1 MLWFLDGK
9 KKGGVV
15 KYSHI
20 SAGGHNSPFR
30 RIETK
35 SVRSLWHKSIVIRHS
50 NVLHS
55 YKWHYELGNV
65 RFGFGVC
72 VCVSVYG
79 IFVYLF
85 IYLSIHI
92 CMFGCSEMAK
102 RLETQ
107 NAKCA
112 LMKMKTENQCEISS
126 WHGKQRTQYIF

>member
-9 KKGGVV
+9 KKGGV

-65 RFGFGVC
+65 RFGLC
-72 VCVSVYG
+72 VWFCVWHICIS
-79 IFVYLF
+79 

-92 CMFGCSEMAK
+92 SVHSVVPKWQNDLK
-102 RLETQ
+102 RKMP
-107 NAKCA
+107 NA
-112 LMKMKTENQCEISS
+112 LS
-126 WHGKQRTQYIF
+126 

>member
-65 RFGFGVC
+65 RFVWYIYVQIYRQFSV
-72 VCVSVYG
+72 VSRT
-79 IFVYLF
+79 
-85 IYLSIHI
+85 
-92 CMFGCSEMAK
+92 AK
-102 RLETQ
+102 RELER
-107 NAKCA
+107 
-112 LMKMKTENQCEISS
+112 KMPNVLA
-126 WHGKQRTQYIF
+126 

>member
-9 KKGGVV
+9 KKGGV

-65 RFGFGVC
+65 RFGLC
-72 VCVSVYG
+72 VCGSVYG
-79 IFVYLF
+79 IFVYLS
-85 IYLSIHI
+85 IYLSIYLYV
-92 CMFGCSEMAK
+92 
-102 RLETQ
+102 RLLR
-107 NAKCA
+107 NAK
-112 LMKMKTENQCEISS
+112 T
-126 WHGKQRTQYIF
+126 T

>member
-9 KKGGVV
+9 KKGGV

-65 RFGFGVC
+65 RFGLC
-72 VCVSVYG
+72 VCVVLCMAYLY
-79 IFVYLF
+79 IYLF
-85 IYLSIHI
+85 IYPYI